1 LNINIQKEID
11 NIKKDTGNIERR
23 LNHLYMKLDIL
34 EKNQPKNM
42 QICFVNENFE
52 EIIKQEMK
60 ISIKNEKTTK
70 IIEPQSTLD
79 DGFTIV
85 SFKKS
90 KRLLKK
96 R

>member
-1 LNINIQKEID
+1 
-11 NIKKDTGNIERR
+11 
-23 LNHLYMKLDIL
+23 
-34 EKNQPKNM
+34 
-42 QICFVNENFE
+42 
-52 EIIKQEMK
+52 MK